1 VTIASPT
8 SKTRW
13 ILCLECDSLVWL
25 YSPCTQGKKV
35 AEHRFKAI
43 GEAYAI
49 LSDPTKKRRYD
60 NGVPK
65 DKCDDDSSDYGG
77 HGGGGFGGGFGGG
90 GRRSGGF
97 QRR

>member
-1 VTIASPT
+1 M
-8 SKTRW
+8 
-13 ILCLECDSLVWL
+13 
-25 YSPCTQGKKV
+25 

-65 DKCDDDSSDYGG
+65 DKCDDASSDYGY
-77 HGGGGFGGGFGGG
+77 GGGGFGGGYSDFGGFGGG
-90 GRRSGGF
+90 YGGGARRSAAGGF

>member
-1 VTIASPT
+1 M
-8 SKTRW
+8 
-13 ILCLECDSLVWL
+13 LCLERESRVLLCPL
-25 YSPCTQGKKV
+25 CTQGKKV

-77 HGGGGFGGGFGGG
+77 YGGGGFGGGYNDFGGFGGGFGGG

-97 QRR
+97 RRR

>member
-1 VTIASPT
+1 MRRAKRAASWT
-8 SKTRW
+8 
-13 ILCLECDSLVWL
+13 
-25 YSPCTQGKKV
+25 TQGKKV

-49 LSDPTKKRRYD
+49 LSDATKKRRYD
-60 NGVPK
+60 SGVPK

-77 HGGGGFGGGFGGG
+77 YGGGGFGGGYNDFGGFGGGFGGG

-97 QRR
+97 RRR